1 MAKSAEEKKIAK
13 IIEEQNKLL
22 DAQLEKEKKLAALQ
36 EKRTGYMER
45 EVDKA
50 SEAVKDAQK
59 RLDLV
64 SEAMLIEGKT
74 AEAREKNRKEQ
85 LDILK
90 AQHEEYKIR
99 YKNKK
104 LSAAELSEKTKLYEE
119 AKAVL
124 ELSEKELKLYHEKA
138 KAAKELADQEEK
150 RKKAAEGLAKSMQA
164 STGAATGISDAF
176 EHGTGVSDYLA
187 QAAVHGTDLGEAI
200 GGITD
205 GIKKSLKPANIFGS
219 IVKNVATSTADLFT
233 EMDQSLAE
241 FRRETGLSPEFES
254 SITDVRQEMV
264 YLGATTR
271 DIVNQFNML
280 AAANSAFV
288 FQNARVREGL
298 QKTTAAMA
306 VAYDAEQEFAE
317 AVGFSMTA
325 MAESPK
331 QAEKTAMGL
340 AKFAK
345 DIKASPKEM
354 MADYASLGPRLAA
367 WGKNAT
373 KVFKETA
380 AAAKALNIESAAL
393 LDIAGQFDT
402 FDEAAEH
409 VGQLNAM
416 LGGDYFDTVEMVN
429 ASESERIEMLM
440 EGVRATGKSWDSLG
454 RYERKA
460 IATAAGISDMAE
472 ANKMFGQGLDV
483 YKELQSNVND
493 ATMSYNDLSDAAI
506 KNMSIDE
513 KKAALYKSLAISMEP
528 FIDLANVLLGV
539 TQKIAQATGALFPIF
554 AIYVG
559 WALKKAWADGIGA
572 VATATW
578 TAAKT
583 AWTVAMVAGEIA
595 LALFNIT
602 LGAFWTMLGPV
613 GWAILALV
621 AIVTILVFYWDELS
635 TAASNAIDWL
645 FNAHGAILMLL
656 GPIGWLVLSIRTIG
670 DAWDFVSEAMAGVS
684 WESTEKSILDFVDS
698 TVGYFKDAWQGA
710 AMMWNDFWSELRA
723 PINDFVSGFKK
734 IWNTVLGYIKDAGSW
749 MDSLIVTVGIL
760 MGPAGWLIAG
770 AALVYRHWEKIVGV
784 FERIKSAISGVVSKA
799 KEFWDS
805 TGGKLIEWGAGV
817 WNNVTSFV
825 SGDGL
830 ASNAD
835 GSTNFSGTS
844 LVGERGPEIITTQ
857 GANIITNEN
866 ITRLIETNESVVQ
879 AASGVKK
886 AEMKKDE
893 SIFDVIAESFGYQP
907 APAAKTGPQSAAPQ
921 APIEMVFE
929 LDGKKIAKMLW
940 EGHYEPM
947 LKPKLQS

>member
-1 MAKSAEEKKIAK
+1 MAKSAEEEKIAK
-13 IIEEQNKLL
+13 IIQNQNKLL
-22 DAQLEKEKKLAALQ
+22 DDQLAKEKQLAVLQ
-36 EKRTGYMER
+36 KERTGYMER
-45 EVDKA
+45 EA
-50 SEAVKDAQK
+50 DA
-59 RLDLV
+59 
-64 SEAMLIEGKT
+64 
-74 AEAREKNRKEQ
+74 ARTR
-85 LDILK
+85 
-90 AQHEEYKIR
+90 A
-99 YKNKK
+99 
-104 LSAAELSEKTKLYEE
+104 EE
-119 AKAVL
+119 AKARLDMASEAMQISEEERKVRL
-124 ELSEKELKLYHEKA
+124 AIIKEKLAQAKIDADEEKISKEKLSDIQKYHDQLAPILKASEDQLKILHEQAKVEEEKA
-138 KAAKELADQEEK
+138 KLLKEQKEAV
-150 RKKAAEGLAKSMQA
+150 EGLANAMRKA
-164 STGAATGISDAF
+164 TGSATGIGDAWK
-176 EHGTGVSDYLA
+176 EGDGVGSQIA
-187 QAAVHGTDLGEAI
+187 KAAVSGANFGEV
-200 GGITD
+200 
-205 GIKKSLKPANIFGS
+205 LGS
-219 IVKNVATSTADLFT
+219 ITSGMGQSLTAANLLGSVITNMVSSTADLFT
-233 EMDQSLAE
+233 EMDKSLAD
-241 FRRETGLSPEFES
+241 FRVQTGLPPEFES
-254 SITDVRQEMV
+254 SITRTRQEMV
-264 YLGATTR
+264 HLGVITR
-271 DIVNQFNML
+271 DITQAFGEL
-280 AAANSAFV
+280 SKANTAYV
-288 FQNARVREGL
+288 FQSAATRDSLLR
-298 QKTTAAMA
+298 TATAMK
-306 VAYDAEQEFAE
+306 VAYGASQEFSE
-317 AVGFSMTA
+317 AIAFSMTA

-331 QAEKTAMGL
+331 QAEKTALGL

-354 MADYASLGPRLAA
+354 MEDYASLGPRLAA

-402 FDEAAEH
+402 FDEAAGH

-907 APAAKTGPQSAAPQ
+907 APAANTGPQSAAPQ